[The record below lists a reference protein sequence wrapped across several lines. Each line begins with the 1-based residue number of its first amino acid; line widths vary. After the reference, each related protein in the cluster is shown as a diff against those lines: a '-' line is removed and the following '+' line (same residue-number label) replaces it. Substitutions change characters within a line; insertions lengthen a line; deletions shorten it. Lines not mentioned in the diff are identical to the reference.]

1 MKRIKVF
8 IWTITIF
15 FGGIIVS
22 HAASLSMSTNKT
34 TVVVGSTVTITVSAS
49 GAAGW
54 EYCLNYDSSVFA
66 LSSTNSDTGGKCVFT
81 GSTLIGYSKVTFTFK
96 AIKSGSATFS
106 LGDAAMYND
115 AGEVISSNKG
125 SVTVR
130 AKTQAEIEASYSTN
144 ANLSSL
150 SVDGY
155 ELTPAFNKDTD
166 SYTLEVENDIEKVII
181 NATKADNSA
190 TISGTGEKS
199 LTEGL
204 NKFEI
209 VVTAEKGNKK
219 IYTIEIT
226 RKELNPI
233 AVSVDGKNMTVVRK
247 AEALEVPTYYSITQI
262 IINEEEVPAL
272 KSEITG
278 FVLVGLKDESGSIN
292 LYIYDEVNMT
302 YKIYKQ
308 VGMEGFVFIPI
319 ETNEVIKGYETIQ
332 EMEINGVKVNAYK
345 NDKNDKN
352 DDVVLVYGM
361 NAKSGESYWYKYDEL
376 EGTFQRFLQIEE
388 KANNEESGLYFW
400 IAIILAL
407 GLGVTI
413 LLLIFVLSINN
424 KMRQKNNMLIEFIQS
439 RKRYSKNNDSK
450 VDSNEVTD
458 DKHDEDSNNKV
469 KKMQSKKKNSSKDK
483 VVVDKNVDDKEN
495 LSVDDSNEEK
505 ALEHLSKR
513 ELRRIE
519 KQNDSATKDNI
530 ELDNEE
536 KKLDTDE
543 DVTEGRSRKKNT
555 KKKR

>member
-106 LGDAAMYND
+106 LGDAAMYDD

-233 AVSVDGKNMTVVRK
+233 AVSVDGENMTVVRK

-332 EMEINGVKVNAYK
+332 EMEINGVKVNAY
-345 NDKNDKN
+345 KNDKN

-469 KKMQSKKKNSSKDK
+469 KKTQSKKKNSSKDK
-483 VVVDKNVDDKEN
+483 VIVDKNVDDKEN

>member
-106 LGDAAMYND
+106 LGDAAMYDD

-233 AVSVDGKNMTVVRK
+233 AVSVDGENMTVVRK

-332 EMEINGVKVNAYK
+332 EMEINGVKVNAY
-345 NDKNDKN
+345 KNDKN

-483 VVVDKNVDDKEN
+483 VIVDKNVDDKEN

>member
-233 AVSVDGKNMTVVRK
+233 AVSVDGENMTVVRK

-332 EMEINGVKVNAYK
+332 EMEINGVKVNAY
-345 NDKNDKN
+345 KNDKN

>member
-8 IWTITIF
+8 IWTIAIF

-34 TVVVGSTVTITVSAS
+34 TVVVGSTVTVTVNAS

-54 EYCLNYDSSVFA
+54 EYCLNYDSSIFA
-66 LSSTNSDTGGKCVFT
+66 LNSTSSDTGGKCVLT
-81 GSTLIGYSKVTFTFK
+81 GSTLIGYSKVNFTFK

-115 AGEVISSNKG
+115 AGEVISFNKG

-181 NATKADNSA
+181 NATKADSSA

-247 AEALEVPTYYSITQI
+247 AEALEVPTYYSLTQI

-308 VGMEGFVFIPI
+308 VSMEGFVFIPI
-319 ETNEVIKGYETIQ
+319 ETNEVIKGYEAIQ
-332 EMEINGVKVNAYK
+332 EMEINGVKVNAY
-345 NDKNDKN
+345 KNDKN

-388 KANNEESGLYFW
+388 KANNEESSLYFW
-400 IAIILAL
+400 IAIILAI

-450 VDSNEVTD
+450 VDNNEETD
-458 DKHDEDSNNKV
+458 DKHDEDNNNKV
-469 KKMQSKKKNSSKDK
+469 KKTQSKKKNSSKDK
-483 VVVDKNVDDKEN
+483 VIVDKNVDDKEN
-495 LSVDDSNEEK
+495 LSADDSNDEK
-505 ALEHLSKR
+505 ALEQLSKR

-519 KQNDSATKDNI
+519 KQNDLATKDNT
-530 ELDNEE
+530 ESDNEE

-543 DVTEGRSRKKNT
+543 EVSEGRSRKKNT